1 VLPISPLSL
10 SSNCCYWPSKGG
22 DSSVHH
28 SNFDEVKERP
38 YDINLSDKTVYDEKE
53 AVIISDYVKMIKKLT
68 DLALSRIGS
77 KEKKETI
84 QKEVD
89 SIYDMKGE
97 SRRRD
102 GERRSYGELIHGRA
116 KISNVTRIEFK
127 ADSNNSIS
135 NKAFDITKTTI
146 ENLIAQGK
154 WDADEILQSSSKG
167 K

>member
-38 YDINLSDKTVYDEKE
+38 YDINLSDKTVYDEKVG
-53 AVIISDYVKMIKKLT
+53 VIISDYVKMIKKLT

-102 GERRSYGELIHGRA
+102 GRGEAMASLYTEEQRY
-116 KISNVTRIEFK
+116 
-127 ADSNNSIS
+127 
-135 NKAFDITKTTI
+135 
-146 ENLIAQGK
+146 QM
-154 WDADEILQSSSKG
+154 
-167 K
+167 